1 MLNQY
6 RRAAE
11 SLDSK
16 VSSNNIQ
23 SFNLHNTALWL
34 SIDPVSEDLSVK
46 GCVPEI
52 PASNDWFKNTVHI
65 ALFIYLNMEISWHIY
80 GWNFVEKKL
89 KFKKKK
95 R

>member
-34 SIDPVSEDLSVK
+34 SIDPGSEDLSVK

-52 PASNDWFKNTVHI
+52 PGSNEWFKNTVHT
-65 ALFIYLNMEISWHIY
+65 AFFLFFFFKYVNIMAYLWMKLCRQKIEI
-80 GWNFVEKKL
+80 
-89 KFKKKK
+89 
-95 R
+95 